1 MESFRNSWR
10 YIMSKRT
17 PSSPGNRDLT
27 AKAVEALVEA
37 QNLPPGPERAQARK
51 KAEKLRHAGDTYNY
65 LFSDE
70 LKPPE

>member
-1 MESFRNSWR
+1 
-10 YIMSKRT
+10 MSKRT
-17 PSSPGNRDLT
+17 PSCPGNRDLT
-27 AKAVEALVEA
+27 AKAVEALAEA

-51 KAEKLRHAGDTYNY
+51 KAEKLRHARDTYNY